1 MPMFNGSG
9 VAIVTPF
16 SNGEVDFEGFEGLI
30 DFHLE
35 NGTQALIVLGTT
47 GEAATQSFEER
58 EKLVGTA
65 VERVGGRIPVIV
77 GTGANYTRMAVDYT
91 KQAEALGADGVLV
104 VTPYYNKATQNG
116 LIEHYTVIANSTTL
130 PVILYNV
137 PGRTGVNLEA
147 KTVAALSKVEN
158 IIGVKEA
165 SGNIGQVLEI
175 KRLVSDN
182 FKIYSGNDDQIVPI
196 YACGGHGVISVC
208 ANAIPSQTQ
217 HMCKAFMDGDVEE
230 ALRLQLLYKHFINLL
245 FCEVNPIP
253 IKAALNAMGYIKDE
267 LRLPLTSMEESNR
280 NNLLDEMKRLNIV

>member
-1 MPMFNGSG
+1 MFNGSG

-16 SNGEVDFEGFEGLI
+16 SDGKVDFESFERLI

-35 NGTQALIVLGTT
+35 NNTQALIVLGTT
-47 GEAATQSFEER
+47 GEAATQTFEER
-58 EKLVGTA
+58 GKLISTA
-65 VERVGGRIPVIV
+65 IERVGGKIPVIV
-77 GTGANYTRMAVDYT
+77 GTGANCTQVAVDYT
-91 KQAEALGADGVLV
+91 KQAEALGADGILV
-104 VTPYYNKATQNG
+104 VTPYYNKATPKG
-116 LIEHYTVIANSTTL
+116 LIEHYTIIANATIL

-147 KTVAALSKVEN
+147 KTIAALSKIEN
-158 IIGVKEA
+158 IVGVKEA
-165 SGNIGQVLEI
+165 GGDICQVLEI
-175 KRLVSDN
+175 KRLVPED
-182 FKIYSGNDDQIVPI
+182 FKIYSGNDDQIVPV

-217 HMCKAFMDGDVEE
+217 QMCKAFMDGDVNE

-267 LRLPLTSMEESNR
+267 LRLPLTSMEEANR
-280 NNLLDEMKRLNIV
+280 NKLLEEMKSLNII

>member
-1 MPMFNGSG
+1 MFNGSG

-16 SNGEVDFEGFEGLI
+16 SDGKVDFESFERLI
-30 DFHLE
+30 DFHLK
-35 NGTQALIVLGTT
+35 NNTQALIVLGTT
-47 GEAATQSFEER
+47 GEAATQTFEER
-58 EKLVGTA
+58 GKLISTA
-65 VERVGGRIPVIV
+65 IERVGGKIPVIV
-77 GTGANYTRMAVDYT
+77 GTGANCTQVAVDYT

-104 VTPYYNKATQNG
+104 VTPYYNKATQKG
-116 LIEHYTVIANSTTL
+116 LIEHYTIIANATTL
-130 PVILYNV
+130 SVILYNV

-165 SGNIGQVLEI
+165 GGDICQVLEI
-175 KRLVSDN
+175 KRLVSED
-182 FKIYSGNDDQIVPI
+182 FKIYSGNDDQIIPV

-208 ANAIPSQTQ
+208 ANAIPNQTQ
-217 HMCKAFMDGDVEE
+217 QMCKAFMDGDVNE

-267 LRLPLTSMEESNR
+267 LRLPLTSMEEANR
-280 NNLLDEMKRLNIV
+280 NKLLEEMKSLNII

>member
-1 MPMFNGSG
+1 MFNGSG

-16 SNGEVDFEGFEGLI
+16 SDGKVDFESFERLI
-30 DFHLE
+30 DFHLK
-35 NGTQALIVLGTT
+35 NNTQALIVLGTT
-47 GEAATQSFEER
+47 GEAATQTFEER
-58 EKLVGTA
+58 GKLISTA
-65 VERVGGRIPVIV
+65 IERVGGKIPVIV
-77 GTGANYTRMAVDYT
+77 GTGANCTQLAVDYT

-104 VTPYYNKATQNG
+104 VTPYYNKATQKG
-116 LIEHYTVIANSTTL
+116 LIEHYTIIANATTL
-130 PVILYNV
+130 SVILYNV

-165 SGNIGQVLEI
+165 GGDICQVLEI
-175 KRLVSDN
+175 KRLVSED
-182 FKIYSGNDDQIVPI
+182 FKIYSGNDDQIIPV

-208 ANAIPSQTQ
+208 ANAIPNQTQ
-217 HMCKAFMDGDVEE
+217 QMCKAFMDGDVNE

-267 LRLPLTSMEESNR
+267 LRLPLTSMEEANR
-280 NNLLDEMKRLNIV
+280 NKLLEEMKSLNII

>member
-1 MPMFNGSG
+1 MFNGSG

-16 SNGEVDFEGFEGLI
+16 SGGEVDFESFEKLI

-47 GEAATQSFEER
+47 GEAATQTFEER
-58 EKLVGTA
+58 GKLVSMA
-65 VERVGGRIPVIV
+65 VEKARGRIPVII
-77 GTGANYTRMAVDYT
+77 GTGANYTRVAVDYT

-116 LIEHYTVIANSTTL
+116 LIEHYTMIANATTL

-175 KRLVSDN
+175 KRLVPEN

-196 YACGGHGVISVC
+196 YACGGNGVISVC
-208 ANAIPSQTQ
+208 ANAIPGQTQ
-217 HMCKAFMDGDVEE
+217 QMCRAFMDGDVKE

-280 NNLLDEMKRLNIV
+280 SKLLDEMKRLNII

>member
-1 MPMFNGSG
+1 MFNGSG

-16 SNGEVDFEGFEGLI
+16 ENGKIDFESFERLI

-35 NGTQALIVLGTT
+35 NDTQALIVLGTT
-47 GEAATQSFEER
+47 GESSTQTNEE
-58 EKLVGTA
+58 EEELISTA
-65 VERVGGRIPVIV
+65 IKRVGGRIPVII
-77 GTGANYTRMAVDYT
+77 GTGSNCTDSAVYYT
-91 KQAEALGADGVLV
+91 KKAESLGADGVLV

-116 LIEHYTVIANSTTL
+116 LIEHYTTVANATTL

-137 PGRTGVNLEA
+137 PGRTGTNLEA

-158 IIGVKEA
+158 IVGVKEA
-165 SGNIGQVLEI
+165 SGDICQVLEI
-175 KRLVSDN
+175 KRLVPED
-182 FKIYSGNDDQIVPI
+182 FKIYSGNDDQIIPI

-208 ANAIPSQTQ
+208 ANAIPKQTQ
-217 HMCKAFMDGDVEE
+217 QMCKAFMDGDVKE

-267 LRLPLTSMEESNR
+267 LRLPLTSMEDVNR
-280 NNLLDEMKRLNIV
+280 NKLLEEMENLNII